1 MINLIIAIILLAL
14 TPAVGGFIAGADRRI
29 TARLQSRF
37 GPPIMQPF
45 YDVLKL
51 IGKAP
56 MVVNSWQVLCAY
68 IYLVSSVLACFLFFL
83 QGDLLLLF
91 FVMTIG
97 AVFQVVGAMSMQSP
111 YSQVGAQRELL
122 QMLAYEPLIILV
134 FVGISMSAGS
144 FVISD
149 VYALETP
156 MLIDMPFLYL
166 ALGYALT
173 IKLRKSPFDLA
184 GSHHGHQELVKG
196 VQTEYSGPHLA
207 LLEIGHWF
215 DVVLL
220 LGLCSLFWHTSI
232 IGMAVLLVVT
242 YLVEIIIDNTCA
254 RMTWPWMLRNV
265 FSVGIGMSVLNI
277 LWLYVC

>member
-1 MINLIIAIILLAL
+1 MINLIIAILLIAL
-14 TPAVGGFIAGADRRI
+14 TPAVGGLIAGADRRI